1 MLKEVKMATE
11 IERKF
16 LVNKEML
23 PKVEGKSYVQG
34 YLSSTPD
41 KIVRIRIAGDKGI
54 LTIKGKAEGAE
65 AISRPEYEYEIP
77 LQDAKE
83 MMDLCE
89 KPLIEKIRYEIKHEG
104 HLWEVDEFIG
114 DNKGLIVA
122 EIELVSESEKFV
134 KPDWVKEEVS
144 NDARY
149 ANSNLVKH
157 PFSKW

>member
-1 MLKEVKMATE
+1 MATE

-23 PKVEGKSYVQG
+23 PKVEGKNYVQG
-34 YLSSTPD
+34 YLSSDPE

-54 LTIKGKAEGAE
+54 LTIKGKPEGEE

-77 LQDAKE
+77 LKDAKE
-83 MMDLCE
+83 MMALCE
-89 KPLIEKIRYEIKHEG
+89 KPLIEKTRYEIQHED
-104 HLWEVDEFIG
+104 HLWEVDEFKG
-114 DNKGLIVA
+114 ENEGLIVA
-122 EIELVSESEKFV
+122 EIELNSEDEEFK

-144 NDARY
+144 DDARY
-149 ANSNLVKH
+149 FNINLLRN